1 MATNNKIDE
10 IVDKAIDEALENS
23 DNDEELKKRRPK
35 PFRYLNKEEIQDE
48 LSPAEQVS
56 FSVMKESAKPQIV
69 KDNYAILGLGDIE
82 TIENVLKKHKASKK
96 TWEND

>member
-1 MATNNKIDE
+1 MTNDNKIDE
-10 IVDKAIDEALENS
+10 LVEKVIDEALENS

-48 LSPAEQVS
+48 LKPEEQSSV
-56 FSVMKESAKPQIV
+56 SVMKETATMQIV
-69 KDNYAILGLGDIE
+69 EDNYAILGLGDIE

-96 TWEND
+96 S

>member
-1 MATNNKIDE
+1 MTNDNKIDE
-10 IVDKAIDEALENS
+10 LVEKVIDEALENS

-48 LSPAEQVS
+48 LKPQEQVS
-56 FSVMKESAKPQIV
+56 ISVMKEPTTPQIV

-96 TWEND
+96 N